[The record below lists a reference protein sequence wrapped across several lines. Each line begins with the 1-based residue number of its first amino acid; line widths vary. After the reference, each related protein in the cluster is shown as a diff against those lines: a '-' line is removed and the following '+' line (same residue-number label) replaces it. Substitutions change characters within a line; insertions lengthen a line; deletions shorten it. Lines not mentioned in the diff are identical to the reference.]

1 VVKIGGS
8 FSLPKADIPALMA
21 FADSSQR
28 GNALLQNAYSVGYAG
43 LYDDAG
49 ATVEAQRTAYRLNV
63 NATEKYLKASG
74 TWTDPNAIGAAGHSG
89 GPLFVTDQGKA
100 YVAGNFTWANAT
112 GKNGAAGN
120 PGGVGGML
128 LRSHEKRAIDK
139 QLELAGYEADDLP
152 KDVIQ
157 GSDQNDAGPEPQ
169 TYSESFVPADLLG
182 SFKHEIIY
190 ANAGDD
196 VVDGYKSDDEIYGG
210 AGGDA
215 LFGGLGDDTLDG
227 GAGDDTLD
235 GGSGDDTLIGGDG
248 ADVFVIGKGADR
260 IVNADATDRLY
271 IRVGSLHPP
280 SRRNG
285 RTAS

>member
-63 NATEKYLKASG
+63 NATEKYLNASG

-128 LRSHEKRAIDK
+128 LRPHEKRAIDK

-210 AGGDA
+210 AG
-215 LFGGLGDDTLDG
+215 
-227 GAGDDTLD
+227 
-235 GGSGDDTLIGGDG
+235 DDTLIGGDG